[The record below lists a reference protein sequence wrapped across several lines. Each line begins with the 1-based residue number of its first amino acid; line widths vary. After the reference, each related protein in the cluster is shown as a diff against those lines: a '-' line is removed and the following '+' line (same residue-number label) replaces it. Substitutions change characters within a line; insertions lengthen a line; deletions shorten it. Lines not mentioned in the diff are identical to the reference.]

1 MTTDYESLLRVTED
15 GHIWWLLKDAIRL
28 GAGYRPYSDDNLT
41 LEPALRAPSKR
52 ALANE
57 RTLICAFSDARLAIA
72 QPMTFER
79 DGFRYVDAEGFLD
92 WLSLYITQ
100 TQAKITFPDEL
111 ASEVR
116 KTKAKAAAS
125 QSPTAG
131 QNFESLTLALEAWFD
146 RPSDAL
152 PKELQCRMEQDFL
165 APWDDLA
172 PAQRRSVALQWDYH
186 NDPATQAQRKSR
198 WDFYQKIDAIKQQIA
213 EWEVAPAPTA
223 SDLAL
228 KDARLKELRQELA
241 RMALQERQ
249 TGGDYYPAQTRLDGA
264 DEAPPTPPASP
275 ARYIAYPKAMKSL
288 AKRLGATPEELAA
301 WVGIGPE
308 DGRLAAYRNANELYP
323 PPGFHFC
330 IENADP
336 DYLSPLM
343 ACWFKEED
351 ISTFEPT
358 DRYITGKALVER
370 WSQHPGIQSE
380 AFILA
385 KIAESR
391 LIDAHPIYGG
401 TQGTFSKE
409 TSFPPL
415 ESGLFKLEHV
425 EKIEAEDFGV
435 DEGSGKSAEMPA
447 TETESDER
455 PALAVSGGQCDIF
468 HAMKSLDASEL
479 TIAFIGDRSEDTG
492 LGANNMLEIVARGHK
507 RRVALA
513 ALELLDRR
521 RGTANSQCIVLLGM
535 ALRKKLPHS
544 GANTAKM
551 KRLRG
556 VLRAHLGIRGD
567 PFEPYRPGA
576 GWVPRFKITD
586 KRGAADERAKREA
599 ERRTDS
605 YEQLNER
612 GDRFADT
619 YDADRSVDCGND
631 DTDEWLKNNDP
642 NEAA

>member
-152 PKELQCRMEQDFL
+152 PKELRCRMEQDFL

-186 NDPATQAQRKSR
+186 NDPATQAQRKSC
-198 WDFYQKIDAIKQQIA
+198 WGFYQKIDAIKQRIA

-228 KDARLKELRQELA
+228 KEARLKELRQELA

-275 ARYIAYPKAMKSL
+275 VPYIPYPKAMKLL

-301 WVGIGPE
+301 WVWIGPE
-308 DGRLAAYRNANELYP
+308 DGGLAAYRNANELDP
-323 PPGFHFC
+323 PPRFHFWAG
-330 IENADP
+330 NHDP

-343 ACWFKEED
+343 ACWFKEDD

-358 DRYITGKALVER
+358 DRYITGKMLVER
-370 WSQHPGIQSE
+370 WSQNLDIQPE

-391 LIDAHPIYGG
+391 LLDFHPIYGG
-401 TQGTFSKE
+401 TQSIFPKFD
-409 TSFPPL
+409 SFPPM
-415 ESGLFKLEHV
+415 ESGLFVLAQV
-425 EKIEAEDFGV
+425 EAIEAEDFGV
-435 DEGSGKSAEMPA
+435 DEERGKSVDMPTTD
-447 TETESDER
+447 TEADEH
-455 PALAVSGGQCDIF
+455 PVLAVSGSPCNIF
-468 HAMKSLDASEL
+468 LAMKNLNANEL
-479 TIAFIGDRSEDTG
+479 TVTFVGDKSETE
-492 LGANNMLEIVARGHK
+492 LGANNMMDISARK
-507 RRVALA
+507 ETRRVALA
-513 ALELLDRR
+513 TLELVDRR
-521 RGTANSQCIVLLGM
+521 RGGANSKGLILLGM
-535 ALRKKLPHS
+535 AQKKTLLRTEKNAATMTRLRKVF
-544 GANTAKM
+544 
-551 KRLRG
+551 RD
-556 VLRAHLGIRGD
+556 HLGISTD
-567 PFEPYRPGA
+567 PFEPYHKGS
-576 GWVPRFKITD
+576 GWMPLFTIAD
-586 KRGAADERAKREA
+586 NRGAADERAKREA
-599 ERRTDS
+599 ERRTVS
-605 YEQLNER
+605 YDEFIESGGQ
-612 GDRFADT
+612 FADT
-619 YDADRSVDCGND
+619 NQQDQFLDSDDAAAK
-631 DTDEWLKNNDP
+631 WLK
-642 NEAA
+642 EKGHGELL